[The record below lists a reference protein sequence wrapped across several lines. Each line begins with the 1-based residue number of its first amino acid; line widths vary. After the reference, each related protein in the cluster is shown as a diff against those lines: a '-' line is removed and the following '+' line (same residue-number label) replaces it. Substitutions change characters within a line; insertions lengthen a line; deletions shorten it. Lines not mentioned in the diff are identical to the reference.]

1 MSATFSGIRTAR
13 MVALA
18 AVMLSAL
25 TVGASAGEYH
35 GSHHLPI
42 PRPTPVPTVKSS
54 YDPATSIIRDHR
66 NRNAGNGAT
75 SVPNGGQPK

>member
-35 GSHHLPI
+35 GSH
-42 PRPTPVPTVKSS
+42 RPPPGAHVNSS

-66 NRNAGNGAT
+66 NRSAGNGTT

>member
-1 MSATFSGIRTAR
+1 

-25 TVGASAGEYH
+25 TVGASAQDH
-35 GSHHLPI
+35 GHHGG
-42 PRPTPVPTVKSS
+42 RPAVKSS

-66 NRNAGNGAT
+66 NRSAGNGTT